1 MLKIQVKTL
10 DSSENNYIVMK
21 IRHLKSENKL
31 NLNTTEL
38 FLQNDKNEDTTN
50 LYSLDDLDLILIRP
64 SIRDFFLYLK
74 FPLPL
79 NLIKVLRYVNKR
91 KYHL

>member
-10 DSSENNYIVMK
+10 DSSESTCNSIVMK
-21 IRHLKSENKL
+21 IRHLKSENKI

-79 NLIKVLRYVNKR
+79 NLIKVLRAPCK
-91 KYHL
+91 